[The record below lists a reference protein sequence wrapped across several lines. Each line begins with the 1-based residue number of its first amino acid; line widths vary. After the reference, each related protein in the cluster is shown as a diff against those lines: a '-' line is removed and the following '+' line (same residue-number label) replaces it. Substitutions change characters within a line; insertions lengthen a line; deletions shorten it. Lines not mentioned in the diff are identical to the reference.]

1 MSGQHVFLFAWSKK
15 EEQEDTSH
23 FYGDMHVCVVAV
35 LLSSSSHRLVLPL
48 VVAKDVNVDVACCFP
63 FIWRSQDCSQVDVAD
78 HAGISTLA
86 IMAIKPTRFWSTTL
100 QASDKIIIQL
110 AFSFRTYGTGGAVD
124 KF

>member
-1 MSGQHVFLFAWSKK
+1 MSGQHFFLFAWSKK

-48 VVAKDVNVDVACCFP
+48 VVAKDVNVDVACCFQS
-63 FIWRSQDCSQVDVAD
+63 IRRCQDCSQVDVAD
-78 HAGISTLA
+78 HAGIST

-100 QASDKIIIQL
+100 QASNKVIIQL
-110 AFSFRTYGTGGAVD
+110 LSYIRD
-124 KF
+124 RWSRR